1 MRFLGTLLLLSTAS
15 VCLAG
20 EYAVLSTGSRL
31 RADRHEADG
40 GKVRLYS
47 GAGYIELDANQIS
60 SFETFADPAPPPP
73 ASAQPAAD
81 AAAPAQPART
91 PVELADAA
99 ADRYG
104 LPRWLVR
111 SIMSAESANQPNAV
125 SPKGAIGLMQLMPAT
140 ARELGADPRDPA
152 QNVDAGARYLRDLL
166 LRYDYH
172 LWHAVAAYN
181 AGAGAVQKYNG
192 IPPYR
197 ETINYVN
204 RIDRAYRK
212 SSQ

>member
-31 RADRHEADG
+31 RVDRHEADG

-47 GAGYIELDANQIS
+47 GTGYIELEAGQVS
-60 SFETFADPAPPPP
+60 SFEVFTDPAPPASTAP
-73 ASAQPAAD
+73 AVE
-81 AAAPAQPART
+81 AAAPQPQPT
-91 PVELADAA
+91 PTPAELADAA

-104 LPRWLVR
+104 LPRVLVR
-111 SIMSAESANQPNAV
+111 SVMSAESANRPNAV
-125 SPKGAIGLMQLMPAT
+125 SPKGAIGLMQLMPST
-140 ARELGADPRDPA
+140 AKQLGADPHDPA
-152 QNVDAGARYLRDLL
+152 QNVDAGTRYLRDLL
-166 LRYDYH
+166 LRYDYR
-172 LWHAVAAYN
+172 LFRALAAYN

-204 RIDRAYRK
+204 RIYKAYQK
-212 SSQ
+212 NAQP

>member
-1 MRFLGTLLLLSTAS
+1 MRLLGTLVLLSTAS

-31 RADRHEADG
+31 RVDRHEAVG

-47 GAGYIELDANQIS
+47 GAGYIE
-60 SFETFADPAPPPP
+60 FEAAQVSRFEVFADPTPPAPKPPAAEEPAPPPASPTPTP
-73 ASAQPAAD
+73 A
-81 AAAPAQPART
+81 
-91 PVELADAA
+91 ELADAA

-104 LPRWLVR
+104 LPRRLVR
-111 SIMSAESANQPNAV
+111 SVMSAESANRPDSV
-125 SPKGAIGLMQLMPAT
+125 SAKGAVGLMQLMPST
-140 ARELGADPRDPA
+140 AKELGADPRNPA
-152 QNVDAGARYLRDLL
+152 QNVDAGTRYLRDLL
-166 LRYDYH
+166 VKYDYR
-172 LWHAVAAYN
+172 LWHALAAYN

-204 RIDRAYRK
+204 RIDKAYSK
-212 SSQ
+212 TAE